1 MWAKNYKKV
10 VTYNTEMLH
19 SNQSAIFSIQNKQ
32 KGFAW
37 AMKVNKFSLF
47 HTTLIAT
54 EAEEQTSEKATDS
67 QKGNW

>member
-1 MWAKNYKKV
+1 
-10 VTYNTEMLH
+10 MLH

-32 KGFAW
+32 KDFAR

-54 EAEEQTSEKATDS
+54 EVEEQTSEKATDT